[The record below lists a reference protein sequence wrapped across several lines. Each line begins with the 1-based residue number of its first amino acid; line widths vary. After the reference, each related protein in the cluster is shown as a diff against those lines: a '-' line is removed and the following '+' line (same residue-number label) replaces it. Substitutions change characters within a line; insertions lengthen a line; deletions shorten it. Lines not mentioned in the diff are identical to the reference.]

1 MATLDQSTQLLPA
14 YSYNR
19 KSLSIAIGL
28 LYATVHSISW
38 ADTVYLKNGD
48 RISGTIE
55 KISQNKL
62 HIATDYSDS
71 ITIPQHVIRSFHSER
86 VMILHPHRANGETTP
101 MRAEKLVYD
110 TDGNSNAIFAIN
122 QIERYALAFDEQLT
136 IDENAAELT
145 LVNHNPVTYEHSGN
159 VKLDLNFKNSSSKT
173 RNFHLK
179 GGYEL
184 THNIWRHQIKGD
196 VERKTD
202 NGKTSTYRY
211 NLDYSLDYFFN
222 PYFFWQTTNHYQH
235 DWVEDIKGNWL
246 LGTGPGWQVWND
258 DNSQLALM
266 TLLNYQQLEYRD
278 DHKDRHPL
286 MTFKWDYQKNLF
298 VNLPITFTTLG
309 SVGRS
314 FNNHVTLDLNFD
326 TAIQYKL
333 TEHLSINTGYHFDR
347 TKAKRGD
354 SKNSNIFLGIGV
366 DW

>member
-1 MATLDQSTQLLPA
+1 MATLDQSPQPIPA
-14 YSYNR
+14 SSCNR
-19 KSLSIAIGL
+19 KSLSIAIAL
-28 LYATVHSISW
+28 LYASIHSISW

-55 KISQNKL
+55 KIAQNKL
-62 HIATDYSDS
+62 HIATDYSGT
-71 ITIPQHVIRSFHSER
+71 ITIPQQAIRSFHSER
-86 VMILHPHRANGETTP
+86 AMILNPNRANGETTP

-122 QIERYALAFDEQLT
+122 HAERYALAFDEQLT
-136 IDENAAELT
+136 IDENAAELA
-145 LVNHNPVTYEHSGN
+145 LVNHNPVAYEHSGN

-222 PYFFWQTTNHYQH
+222 PYFFWQTTSHYQH

-258 DNSQLALM
+258 DRSQLALM

-298 VNLPITFTTLG
+298 ANLPIKFTTQG